1 MTLTTLI
8 IVNVAL
14 DLALIAGVAFLMSR
28 AGKLTPHLPGITGN
42 AWRLRRSLHRAHEEH
57 AHEERAR
64 AQRLRPALDR
74 S

>member
-14 DLALIAGVAFLMSR
+14 DLALISGLVFIMSR
-28 AGKLTPHLPGITGN
+28 VGKLTPHLPGITGN
-42 AWRLRRSLHRAHEEH
+42 AWHLRRSLHHAREEH
-57 AHEERAR
+57 AREERAR
-64 AQRLRPALDR
+64 SQRLRPALDR